1 MDVSTYIL
9 MKDIVIPAGTELF
22 IAPARVDRSDKDGR
36 PALASGK
43 PAHFVEAIIGPTKDT
58 MFNWTMH
65 IDDALA
71 SGLIALE
78 TKRVKR

>member
-1 MDVSTYIL
+1 MISYITSQ
-9 MKDIVIPAGTELF
+9 DIVIPAGTELSEAAAHV
-22 IAPARVDRSDKDGR
+22 IRSDIDGR

-58 MFNWTMH
+58 MFSWVMH

-71 SGLIALE
+71 AGLIKPA
-78 TKRVKR
+78 